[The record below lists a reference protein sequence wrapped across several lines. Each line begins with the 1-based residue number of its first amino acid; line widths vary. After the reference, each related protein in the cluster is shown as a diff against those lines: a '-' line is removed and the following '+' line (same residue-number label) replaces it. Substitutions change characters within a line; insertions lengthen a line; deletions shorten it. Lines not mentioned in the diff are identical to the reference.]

1 MALSSDKY
9 NEPICLAYL
18 FITGAKNMVKNTLKN
33 SIFLLFSLPV
43 LSCSTTE
50 TAQNSPVTK
59 THYLLTT
66 GNTEI
71 HQGLL
76 PNETPVFVEWHYS
89 NGDRK
94 KHKGF
99 TGWDFDGD
107 GRFEM
112 VDVLAENSGVET
124 TIFDFD
130 GDGKIDQ
137 QLKTQPKEK

>member
-1 MALSSDKY
+1 
-9 NEPICLAYL
+9 
-18 FITGAKNMVKNTLKN
+18 MVKNKLKN
-33 SIFLLFSLPV
+33 SILLLISLPV
-43 LSCSTTE
+43 LGCSTTE
-50 TAQNSPVTK
+50 TVQEGSVTK

-66 GNTEI
+66 GDTEV

-76 PNETPVFVEWHYS
+76 PNETPVFIEWHYS

-94 KHKGF
+94 RHKGF

-112 VDVLAENSGVET
+112 VDVLAEDTGVET

-137 QLKTQPKEK
+137 KTKTQPLGK

>member
-1 MALSSDKY
+1 
-9 NEPICLAYL
+9 
-18 FITGAKNMVKNTLKN
+18 MVKNKLKH
-33 SIFLLFSLPV
+33 SILLLISVIV
-43 LSCSTTE
+43 LGCSTTDS
-50 TAQNSPVTK
+50 AKDAPVTK

-66 GNTEI
+66 GDSEV

-94 KHKGF
+94 KQKGF

-112 VDVLAENSGVET
+112 VDVLAEDHGVDT

-137 QLKTQPKEK
+137 KTKTQPIEK

>member
-18 FITGAKNMVKNTLKN
+18 FITGAKNMVKNKLKN
-33 SIFLLFSLPV
+33 SIFLLISLPV
-43 LSCSTTE
+43 LGCSTTE
-50 TAQNSPVTK
+50 TSQNSPVMK

-66 GNTEI
+66 GDTEI

-76 PNETPVFVEWHYS
+76 PSETPVLVEWHYS

-94 KHKGF
+94 KHKGY

-112 VDVLAENSGVET
+112 VDVLAESSGVET

-137 QLKTQPKEK
+137 QLKTHPSEK

>member
-1 MALSSDKY
+1 MAFCSDKY

-18 FITGAKNMVKNTLKN
+18 FFTGAKNMVKKTLKN
-33 SIFLLFSLPV
+33 SIFLLISLPV
-43 LSCSTTE
+43 FGCTTTE
-50 TAQNSPVTK
+50 TTQEGPPK
-59 THYLLTT
+59 RTHYLLTT
-66 GNTEI
+66 GDTEV
-71 HQGLL
+71 HSGLL
-76 PNETPVFVEWHYS
+76 PNETPVFIEWHYS

-94 KHKGF
+94 KSRGF

-112 VDVLAENSGVET
+112 VDAIGVDGTVQT

-137 QLKTQPKEK
+137 KLKNEPTQ